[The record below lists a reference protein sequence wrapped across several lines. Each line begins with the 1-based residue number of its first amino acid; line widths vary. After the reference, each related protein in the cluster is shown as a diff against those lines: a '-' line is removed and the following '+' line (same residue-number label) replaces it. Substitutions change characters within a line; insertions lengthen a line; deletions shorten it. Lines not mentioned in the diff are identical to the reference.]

1 MNKLFKRFIAYTIDM
16 MVILIVAQSLSG
28 IPQIN
33 KQLNDYNKYSK
44 EYYEVL
50 ENYIYFKDYL
60 ENDLDKELTE
70 EKYNE
75 LLEECPEYKEIIDKR
90 YEKESITEDEYK
102 ELAKEADNIY
112 NKISVDKAYKVEKNN
127 ILYFCLYIIAV
138 IAYFV
143 GFNKYTGGQTLGK
156 KLTRLKIVN
165 NSDNSKEVSIWSYIV
180 RMLIVYQPINY
191 LIKIVGVIF
200 LDMNVYFDVTS
211 FVSTIQS
218 YIEILV
224 IVVAM
229 IRVDG
234 RGIHDIL
241 ANTRVIAYDRYGNEK
256 KDKIEIIASDI
267 KRDKEKILEDE
278 NASIEKNSK
287 KVKTNKKIK
296 SKKNI
301 DEEPTE

>member
-16 MVILIVAQSLSG
+16 MVILIVAESLSG

-33 KQLNDYNKYSK
+33 KQLNNYNKYSK

-60 ENDLDKELTE
+60 HSDLDKELTDE
-70 EKYNE
+70 DYNSW
-75 LLEECPEYKEIIDKR
+75 LEECSEYKEIIDKR
-90 YEKESITEDEYK
+90 YAKKTITEKEYK
-102 ELAKEADNIY
+102 ELDKEADNIY
-112 NKISVDKAYKVEKNN
+112 NKLAIDKAYKVEKNN

-138 IAYFV
+138 ILYFV

-156 KLTRLKIVN
+156 KLMRLKIVN
-165 NSDNSKEVSIWSYIV
+165 NSDNSKDVPIWSYIV
-180 RMLIVYQPINY
+180 RMLILYQPINY
-191 LIKIVGVIF
+191 LIKLIGINY
-200 LDMNVYFDVTS
+200 LDMNTYFDLTS
-211 FVSTIQS
+211 NVNTIQS
-218 YIEILV
+218 YLEMLV

-241 ANTRVIAYDRYGNEK
+241 ANTRVIAYDRYGNEV

-267 KRDKEKILEDE
+267 KNKKIYDEKVLHDDE
-278 NASIEKNSK
+278 SASREETKKTVKN
-287 KVKTNKKIK
+287 NKKIK
-296 SKKNI
+296 HKKN
-301 DEEPTE
+301 D

>member
-44 EYYEVL
+44 EYYHLWDDYV
-50 ENYIYFKDYL
+50 YFKDYL
-60 ENDLDKELTE
+60 HSDLDKELTE
-70 EKYNE
+70 EEYDSW
-75 LLEECPEYKEIIDKR
+75 LEDCPEYKEIIDRR
-90 YEKESITEDEYK
+90 YEKKSITEDEYK

-267 KRDKEKILEDE
+267 KRDKEKILEDK
-278 NASIEKNSK
+278 NASVEKNSK
-287 KVKTNKKIK
+287 KVKTNKK
-296 SKKNI
+296 
-301 DEEPTE
+301 T

>member
-143 GFNKYTGGQTLGK
+143 VFNKYTGGQTLGK

-165 NSDNSKEVSIWSYIV
+165 NSDNNKDVPIWSYIV
-180 RMLIVYQPINY
+180 RMLILYQPINY

-211 FVSTIQS
+211 NVSTIQS

-267 KRDKEKILEDE
+267 KRDKEKILEDK
-278 NASIEKNSK
+278 NASVEKNSK